1 MFNIKV
7 ESIRLQA
14 SAAMLIAYLELQGW
28 LHVRGSAAE
37 WLPRPGHKGLPNCRY
52 LVSLTSDSKAQRSFG
67 DVTKYTRGRDW
78 GTEISATPQDWLVG
92 WMEISM

>member
-14 SAAMLIAYLELQGW
+14 SAAMLIAYLELQW

-37 WLPRPGHKGLPNCRY
+37 WLPRPGHKGLPNCR
-52 LVSLTSDSKAQRSFG
+52 VSLTSDSKAQRSFG

-78 GTEISATPQDWLVG
+78 GTATPQDWLVG